1 MATGDPSIDVTI
13 YFLATMGVVGAV
25 WNAFQIWERC
35 KQECRPPEEKEV
47 WDGSARLMLENVHEA
62 ALGNA
67 ERLDVALE
75 ILDEMDNVIMRE
87 DDQGQKMVYYPKSF
101 IEGTLRKVSDKFKR
115 DLRRSQQRDLPSTLR
130 APRSGA
136 LATSHSRERHNLER
150 QYPHRHHHVQAHHDP
165 HADTLESTSPEYEV
179 KEYAED
185 DDEDSYEYSSYDSV
199 S

>member
-13 YFLATMGVVGAV
+13 YFLATMGLVGAV

-87 DDQGQKMVYYPKSF
+87 DDHGQKMVYYPKSF
-101 IEGTLRKVSDKFKR
+101 IEGTLRKVSDRFKR
-115 DLRRSQQRDLPSTLR
+115 DLRRSQQRDVPASSHR
-130 APRSGA
+130 
-136 LATSHSRERHNLER
+136 TSHRH
-150 QYPHRHHHVQAHHDP
+150 PHHVQAQHDP

-199 S
+199 EL